1 VIEMRNDPR
10 PLISVQQHSTAIR
23 AQYPSDVVNR
33 RLRIAEMLYH
43 PLAPDEI
50 DARVVERQRAGQSID
65 ERNIRYAVSSAR
77 LAAMARRRALGSTPV
92 TQPDGPSVAAS
103 AATSPAR
110 RLLIVPVPLPRRDHD
125 LDISRLAACRSSTGR
140 VRTKAMLNSTGAA
153 INTSQVRPIAATSN
167 R

>member
-1 VIEMRNDPR
+1 MRNDPR

-65 ERNIRYAVSSAR
+65 ERHIRYAAVFR
-77 LAAMARRRALGSTPV
+77 STRG
-92 TQPDGPSVAAS
+92 DGPQ
-103 AATSPAR
+103 TRIGLNTGNPAR
-110 RLLIVPVPLPRRDHD
+110 WSVSRGLRRDQPGQAPAHC
-125 LDISRLAACRSSTGR
+125 S
-140 VRTKAMLNSTGAA
+140 GAA
-153 INTSQVRPIAATSN
+153 AE
-167 R
+167 